1 MVCKIELLLNE
12 FHNNLKH
19 ENYSDSKIDVWDAG
33 CFCSA
38 AVPILKVCLVSVVT
52 NKYMHSWA

>member
-1 MVCKIELLLNE
+1 MVCKIELLIE
-12 FHNNLKH
+12 FQNNLKH

-38 AVPILKVCLVSVVT
+38 AAPILKVCLVSVVT
-52 NKYMHSWA
+52 NMYMHSWA